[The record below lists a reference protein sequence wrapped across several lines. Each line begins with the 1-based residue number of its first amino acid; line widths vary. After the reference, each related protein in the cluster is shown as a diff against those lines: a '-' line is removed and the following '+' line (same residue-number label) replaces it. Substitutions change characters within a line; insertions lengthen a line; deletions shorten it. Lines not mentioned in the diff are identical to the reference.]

1 MTIKG
6 PIVRKIIAAIIAS
19 MGLWALPVRAQTD
32 AQVAALVEAFRL
44 AAPDTGTE
52 NDGLYSDWQI
62 KPENII
68 SWSRFCRQPT
78 TPAEFEASPDRARAI
93 MTCVVKD
100 LLKEEYAASGN
111 NMEEAVR
118 RSASWWMTGDSN
130 RYNSDRTT
138 GEYADLVFDFYSSQ
152 QQQQR

>member
-1 MTIKG
+1 MISEILSKNIPVMLFYKRTLATRCKNHGTTPDPTWEKLIG
-6 PIVRKIIAAIIAS
+6 AIVAS

-68 SWSRFCRQPT
+68 SWSRFLPT
-78 TPAEFEASPDRARAI
+78 TDDTSR
-93 MTCVVKD
+93 V
-100 LLKEEYAASGN
+100 
-111 NMEEAVR
+111 
-118 RSASWWMTGDSN
+118 
-130 RYNSDRTT
+130 
-138 GEYADLVFDFYSSQ
+138 
-152 QQQQR
+152 